1 MGFELLANFRQE
13 ADVLRA
19 DTDVLM
25 NQLME
30 KVEEVAKDV

>member
-1 MGFELLANFRQE
+1 
-13 ADVLRA
+13 VLRA